1 MDAAKKGL
9 IVRQSNKLIEASYKI
24 ASVGEGRLI
33 SMLIAQIKP
42 EDEDFKMYR
51 ISVADF
57 VRFFGLQER
66 GGKAYEMI
74 KRSADDLAGRRIMIE
89 NGNNWLRM
97 NWLSSAEYKEGSGYV
112 ELCFDKKLKPY
123 LLQLKGYYT
132 QYDLEIIIHFKS
144 LYSMRIF
151 ELLKMEQFK
160 ADKNGSFSRTFEYD
174 DLRRKLGIGEDE
186 YKQFKDFR
194 VRAIQPAVKEINANP
209 DIRITQVDYP
219 KTGRKISHIVF
230 HCEKAKQLQLDV
242 DEPLPKFEIVDK
254 PKEHPDYIKELLAI
268 GIDEESAYKWKKKYG
283 VARLRDSIKYTQA
296 MQQAGKIKESVTGFL
311 VNALQNNIGTSWIE
325 DQEKKQQEKKEA
337 ERKRAIEAAKEEQK
351 QAEERAKREAL
362 FIEFLE
368 LPEQEKLKVRKAFE
382 ASQNTIIL
390 KIWNGA
396 KRANPDSPESEGK
409 VKTQFLIFYK
419 SYRDELV
426 SNVHEGDVSENGK

>member
-1 MDAAKKGL
+1 MKTDEKSL
-9 IVRQSNKLIEASYKI
+9 IVRQSNQLIQASYKI
-24 ASVGEGRLI
+24 PSLGEGRLI
-33 SMLIAQIKP
+33 RMLIAQISP
-42 EDEDFKMYR
+42 NDEDFKTYR
-51 ISVADF
+51 IAVADF
-57 VRFFGLQER
+57 AKFFGLT
-66 GGKAYEMI
+66 GGSAYDLIKKAADELTSRKI
-74 KRSADDLAGRRIMIE
+74 KFE
-89 NGNNWLRM
+89 NGKSWLYI
-97 NWLSSAEYKEGSGYV
+97 NWLSSAEYIEGSGYV
-112 ELCFDKKLKPY
+112 ELRFDGKLKPY
-123 LLQLKGYYT
+123 LLQLKTHWKHYA
-132 QYDLEIIIHFKS
+132 LESIVNFKS
-144 LYSMRIF
+144 GYSIRIF
-151 ELLKMEQFK
+151 ELLKVEEFK
-160 ADKNGSFSRTFEYD
+160 ADSKGYFKRSFEYGE
-174 DLRRKLGIGEDE
+174 LRDILGIDKNE
-186 YKQFKDFR
+186 YEFVKDFR
-194 VRAIQPAVKEINANP
+194 IYVIETATREINANP
-209 DIRITQVDYP
+209 DIKILQVDYQ
-219 KTGRKISHIVF
+219 KTFRKISHIVF

>member
-1 MDAAKKGL
+1 MRHAPMNTNAKNL
-9 IVRQSNKLIEASYKI
+9 VVRQSNELIQASYKI
-24 ASVGEGRLI
+24 ASIGEGRLI
-33 SMLIAQIKP
+33 RMLIAQITP
-42 EDEDFKMYR
+42 NDDDFKTYR
-51 ISVADF
+51 IGITDF
-57 VRFFGLQER
+57 ARFFGLSKEN
-66 GGKAYEMI
+66 KSVYELI
-74 KRSADDLAGRRIMIE
+74 KKSADELAGRRIMLE
-89 NGNNWLRM
+89 KDGSWLRL
-97 NWLSSAEYKEGSGYV
+97 NWLSYAQYKKGSGFIEV
-112 ELCFDKKLKPY
+112 RFDKALKPY
-123 LLQLKGYYT
+123 LLGLKSYFT
-132 QYDLEIIIHFKS
+132 QYELEKIINFKS
-144 LYSMRIF
+144 GYSMRIF

-160 ADKNGSFSRTFEYD
+160 ADKNGCFSRNFEYD
-174 DLRRKLGIGEDE
+174 EFRGFLGVEKDE
-186 YKQFKDFR
+186 YREFSDFR
-194 VRAIQPAVKEINANP
+194 KRVIESSIKDINANP

-230 HCEKAKQLQLDV
+230 HCEKAKQLQLEV
-242 DEPLPKFEIVDK
+242 DEPLPKFEIVEK

-351 QAEERAKREAL
+351 QSEERAKREAL

-426 SNVHEGDVSENGK
+426 SNVHE